1 MSKFE
6 MVPFKK
12 VNSKKFYRQN
22 DSLFPRFFIVGLFLV
37 VMLIIILFR
46 TSILQ
51 LSSAEINQIPET
63 VGQKSQMTV
72 EAPRGDIVD
81 LNGETLAYS
90 VTEPMLY
97 LNNADLSN
105 KALNLMLLN
114 LSNLMLENGVDL
126 PDNLTQYFDYSTD
139 SKSKDDKTNATF
151 VFKKDLKE
159 IERWQQ
165 NSDLFGLKSED
176 DARNKDEQVKLDP
189 KEFYDYLLYSKFS
202 IEDIEAG
209 GNFLYTTEEA
219 FQIMQMRYL
228 ILEHNW
234 QFLTGEAILVGGP
247 VNQKMIN
254 VIGEQNQK
262 YAGALI
268 AETSKRKYTNNSALF
283 SHVLG
288 YTGKISEAEYQNLK
302 SFSYG
307 LNDTVGKSGVE
318 LSAERYLHGIPG
330 TIPYG
335 YWQRNAEGEPEYIQG
350 EGGVEPKAGNKV
362 RLTLDKNIQEATLQA
377 LMENLEELRASGEEP
392 QSTSA
397 MTMNAKT
404 GAVISMVS
412 IPNFH
417 PQDFSLAQYDEKAA
431 ERVEN
436 YFSDNEN
443 KPMLNRAISEIYAPA
458 STFKPFTACAA
469 LENNIISSGNQT
481 YACNGT
487 EEIGYRVWQCYG
499 RPIGGHGPLNLHDG
513 MVTSC
518 NLYFYKMGIDTGID
532 NLTKTFKKLGMGEYT
547 NIDLPG
553 EVKGIRPS
561 PQLKQQTQALP
572 EDQQWFPADT
582 AQSSIGQ
589 SFNSYTLIQLC
600 RGINGIATGKLVQPH
615 VIKEVTD
622 ENGEIVKPE
631 VIEVEDLGFSEENIA
646 LIRDSMEGLAYNPG
660 TTTFE
665 AFNDYPVR
673 VAMKTGTA
681 EVQNSSSQNI
691 QINSLF
697 VCYAPADDPE
707 IVFVSVVENTGKS
720 GLSGV
725 AKKVFDAYFGFNQD
739 P

>member
-176 DARNKDEQVKLDP
+176 DARNKDEQVKLDS

-362 RLTLDKNIQEATLQA
+362 RLTLDKNVQEATLQA
-377 LMENLEELRASGEEP
+377 LMENLEELRESGEEP

-404 GAVISMVS
+404 GAVISMAS

-481 YACNGT
+481 YSCNGT

-561 PQLKQQTQALP
+561 PELKQQTQALP

-589 SFNSYTLIQLC
+589 SFNSYTLVQLC

-665 AFNDYPVR
+665 AFNGYTVR